1 MYNYYK
7 PAFQSG
13 AFNCPHCNTY
23 SQQTWGNLTWN
34 TDSEMGE
41 VLEDWQSNL
50 CQKCKNFS
58 IWISKELFYPLGGNV
73 PQPHKDMPEN
83 IKADYIEASKIVN
96 ISPRGASALLRL
108 CVEKLCKQ
116 LVGDSENINDAIKEL
131 VKAGLPELVQQALD
145 SLRVIGNQ
153 AVHAGKMD
161 LKDDVDT
168 GYSLFHLLNYVVEDR
183 ITRNNLINNLYS
195 SLPISI
201 REAIDKR
208 NSAVV

>member
-7 PAFQSG
+7 PVFQSG

-50 CQKCKNFS
+50 CQKCKKFS

-73 PQPHKDMPEN
+73 PQPHKDMPED

-183 ITRNNLINNLYS
+183 ITRNNLINDLYS

-208 NSAVV
+208 NNALV